1 MGESLSDCADEIPDG
16 FVRDEIMVNTLLEL
30 DRVGKTFNL
39 ESGKALKVL
48 ENISISLLEDQ
59 VLALLGPSGSGK
71 STCLRIMCGL
81 QESSEGQVLRRG
93 QPLEGINSDVSMVF
107 QNFALF
113 PWETVK
119 RNIEIALL
127 PLALERED
135 VAQRVRSAID
145 IVGLEGFEEAYPR
158 ELSGGMKQRVGVAR
172 ALAME
177 RPILFLDE
185 PFSALDVL
193 TSDTLRDEIMKI
205 FLSRKTKT
213 RSMVVV
219 THNIQEAVIMA
230 DRILVMGSNPGH
242 IRAEFLNKLPYPR
255 VPDTP
260 AFMELVSKI
269 HGLITETYI
278 PDAAQVSSPTARQTK
293 APTVEVL
300 PDIQITE
307 IVGLV
312 EAIAAEGGAMDV
324 FVLST
329 DIGKDFGHTLYLVKA
344 AELLDL
350 VDTPRQQVLLTKE
363 GRVFARADVNL
374 RKRMIHES
382 FGRLMVVQRTTELLK
397 QSETV
402 RIPVDELKEKLSEW
416 VPNENPDV
424 QVDILIDWGRY
435 AEYFGY
441 NDNTKSIYLDVGQEV

>member
-1 MGESLSDCADEIPDG
+1 MSE
-16 FVRDEIMVNTLLEL
+16 TLLEL
-30 DRVGKTFNL
+30 RNVSKTFIL

-48 ENISISLLEDQ
+48 ESINISLLDGQ

-81 QESSEGQVLRRG
+81 QEASDGQVFTRG
-93 QPLEGINSDVSMVF
+93 QPLVGINSDVSMVF
-107 QNFALF
+107 QSFALF
-113 PWETVK
+113 PWETIK
-119 RNIEIALL
+119 RNIEISLY
-127 PLALERED
+127 PLNLERAD
-135 VAQRVRSAID
+135 IDRRVRSAID

-193 TSDTLRDEIMKI
+193 TADTLRDEIMKI

-242 IRAEFLNKLPYPR
+242 IRAEFLNSLPYPR
-255 VPDTP
+255 VPDSAP
-260 AFMELVSKI
+260 FMELVTKI

-278 PDAAQVSSPTARQTK
+278 PDAVQTVATPGRQK
-293 APTVEVL
+293 APMVEVL
-300 PDIQITE
+300 PDIQMTE
-307 IVGLV
+307 IAGLV
-312 EAIAAEGGAMDV
+312 DAIAAEGGAVDV
-324 FVLST
+324 FMLAN
-329 DIGKDFGHTLYLVKA
+329 DIGKDFGSMLYLVKA
-344 AELLDL
+344 AELLNL
-350 VDTPRQQVLLTKE
+350 VDTPKQQVVLTRE
-363 GRVFARADVNL
+363 GQVFAKGDVNL
-374 RKRMIHES
+374 RKRMIHDN
-382 FGRLMVVQRTTELLK
+382 FGRLIIVQRTTELLK

-402 RIPVDELKEKLSEW
+402 RIPIEELREKVGEW
-416 VPNENPDV
+416 LPNENPDR
-424 QVDILIDWGRY
+424 LIDVLIAWGRY

>member
-1 MGESLSDCADEIPDG
+1 MAE
-16 FVRDEIMVNTLLEL
+16 TLLEL
-30 DRVGKTFNL
+30 RNVGKTFVL

-48 ENISISLLEDQ
+48 EAINISLLDGQ

-81 QESSEGQVLRRG
+81 QEASEGSVLSRG
-93 QPLEGINSDVSMVF
+93 QPMSGINSDISMVF
-107 QNFALF
+107 QSFALF
-113 PWETVK
+113 PWETIK
-119 RNIEIALL
+119 RNIEISLY
-127 PLALERED
+127 PLKLEREE
-135 VAQRVRSAID
+135 VNRRVRAAID

-177 RPILFLDE
+177 RAILFLDE

-193 TSDTLRDEIMKI
+193 TADTLRDEIMKI

-213 RSMVVV
+213 HSMVVV

-242 IRAEFLNKLPYPR
+242 IRAEFINSLPYPR
-255 VPDTP
+255 MPDSAPFT
-260 AFMELVSKI
+260 ELVSKI

-278 PDAAQVSSPTARQTK
+278 PDAGQTMVSTGRQAK

-300 PDIQITE
+300 PDIQMTE
-307 IVGLV
+307 IAGLV
-312 EAIAAEGGAMDV
+312 DAIAAEGGAVDV
-324 FVLST
+324 FVLAN
-329 DIGKDFGHTLYLVKA
+329 DIGKDFGHMLYLVKA
-344 AELLDL
+344 AELLNL
-350 VDTPRQQVLLTKE
+350 VDTPKQQVVLTRDGQTFVK
-363 GRVFARADVNL
+363 GDVNL
-374 RKRMIHES
+374 RKRMVHEN
-382 FGRLMVVQRTTELLK
+382 FAKLMIVQRTTELLK

-402 RIPVDELKEKLSEW
+402 RIPIDVLREKVGEW
-416 VPNENPDV
+416 LPNENPDRV
-424 QVDILIDWGRY
+424 MDVLISWGRY

-441 NDNTKSIYLDVGQEV
+441 NDNTKAIYLDVGQEV